1 MTDTGDTSSDMLMAQ
16 MLQLEFDREHDA
28 MLAVE
33 ERKVNGNSKGN
44 DENLGRKI
52 EVRNMLKRIITVD

>member
-44 DENLGRKI
+44 ENL
-52 EVRNMLKRIITVD
+52 